1 MPTLLF
7 KDDKIASILHFFETT
22 KFIYKLT
29 PEQVLEPRGS
39 GNGLTMHL
47 NSGVHGSISTEEK
60 NSTKE
65 GVEEIVRWQCR
76 DHLRCGPGCYK

>member
-1 MPTLLF
+1 MPMPTLLF

-39 GNGLTMHL
+39 GN
-47 NSGVHGSISTEEK
+47 
-60 NSTKE
+60 
-65 GVEEIVRWQCR
+65 
-76 DHLRCGPGCYK
+76 